1 MIILLWAVGAL
12 VLLFCFVVFFGAP
25 YVPTRR
31 QDLIRVFQEVSLPKD
46 ALVIDLG
53 SGDGKMLQIA
63 ARKGYK
69 TIGYEINPILWL
81 QSSIRLRR
89 YPRAKVKL
97 KSFWYA
103 DVSEADLVFTFLAT
117 RYMPKLEDKLERE
130 MKPGSYFASYVFA
143 LPNLKVSHKNKNT
156 HFYRF

>member
-89 YPRAKVKL
+89 YTRAKVKL

-143 LPNLKVSHKNKNT
+143 LPNLRVSHKNKNT

>member
-1 MIILLWAVGAL
+1 M
-12 VLLFCFVVFFGAP
+12 
-25 YVPTRR
+25 
-31 QDLIRVFQEVSLPKD
+31 SLPKD

-53 SGDGKMLQIA
+53 SGDGKILQIA